1 MSKFSQDDADD
12 ETDDDNNAIT
22 IPRCSS
28 KSIAKS
34 KIICAMS
41 ILIVFEYFQY
51 FDYFPGVNTV
61 DQ

>member
-1 MSKFSQDDADD
+1 MSKFLQDDADD

-41 ILIVFEYFQY
+41 VLIVFEYFQY
-51 FDYFPGVNTV
+51 FD
-61 DQ
+61 